1 MSQQIEIE
9 FKNLLT
15 KEEFDRLTSFFHLSE
30 NDFVQ
35 QENHYFD
42 TELFQLKELGIAL
55 RIRAKNNRYVLT
67 LKEPAHVGLLETHQ
81 PLSEQEAL
89 TAIRT
94 SLLPKEGEVMEK
106 IARLGI
112 KSEMLVLFGS
122 LTTFRAEKVY
132 KNGLIVLDHS
142 RYENK
147 EDFEAEFEAKDE
159 KEGMQMFYSLLKM
172 HGIPLR
178 KTENKIKR
186 LYLAKRSKE
195 NWR

>member
-67 LKEPAHVGLLETHQ
+67 LKEPARVGLLETHQ

-112 KSEMLVLFGS
+112 KLEKLVLFGS